1 MVSGIPV
8 HGTNL
13 HCLVD
18 GFVCLGNQFLYFN
31 DFFRLGVGLLPELLK
46 GYENLSG
53 SQKLITFCFIENK
66 LTVFI
71 AA

>member
-1 MVSGIPV
+1 MVSSIPV

-18 GFVCLGNQFLYFN
+18 GLVCLGNHFLYFN

-46 GYENLSG
+46 GSENLSN
-53 SQKLITFCFIENK
+53 SKKNYEIWFHVK
-66 LTVFI
+66 K
-71 AA
+71 A